1 MFGRS
6 RGFRGFR
13 PRNSTHQALHV
24 ATLTLVGVVSG
35 YYIFNEPLKKAVAEV
50 KAKEAGERAAAGGGG
65 RSRSGIDTKG
75 SDGGSGVSNKS
86 TNVEGGKNAAPAVAG
101 VGNDR

>member
-24 ATLTLVGVVSG
+24 ATLTVVGVVTG
-35 YYIFNEPLKKAVAEV
+35 YYIFNEPLKTAVAEV

-65 RSRSGIDTKG
+65 RSCSGIDTKG
-75 SDGGSGVSNKS
+75 SDGSGVSSKKS
-86 TNVEGGKNAAPAVAG
+86 NVEGGKNGPPAVAG
-101 VGNDR
+101 VGNGR